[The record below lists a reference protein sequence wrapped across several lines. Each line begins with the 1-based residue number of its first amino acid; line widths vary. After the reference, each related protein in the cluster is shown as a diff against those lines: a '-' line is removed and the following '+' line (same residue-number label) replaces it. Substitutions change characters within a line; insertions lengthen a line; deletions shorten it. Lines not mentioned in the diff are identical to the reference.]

1 MDFQFRRL
9 SYRTVEYDKPV
20 EHYIMM
26 VCHNKKNH
34 LLSIPNIYLY
44 EKTRS
49 STQTSKRYATLLT
62 KFYKFAS
69 GQPHLQDISPGDYHA
84 YITNKD
90 IKRWQIYRQIQRVK
104 NKQIRP
110 SSETIFNDACVVA
123 YFFKWLHE
131 RNIAIQFKINLKTW
145 VANFKDHRLL
155 SYIEKKARHVMDTSS
170 IRVLDRESR
179 QRKAKSLISAQD
191 ITTLLGSYPD
201 PVYKCLFKFALATA
215 MRPMELVKFPYM
227 GTGKN
232 RHILPY
238 SEMDKTKNTF
248 TYDLIG
254 KRNKHRKIIIP
265 AYALEM
271 LNTEYI
277 QTEYHKRTGLYRKKY
292 GHKCPLS
299 ILFLTERGEPV
310 TVNRIAQ
317 ATNYAKELAVAKDPK
332 FETTNIFYHTRKWWP
347 TLMMIQHHGRE
358 GILEKNAEVL
368 DLAIAEVITNQMGHD
383 DLTTTYNHYLVLG
396 RLLVLATKGFTHETI
411 HEKTINVL
419 EGIEDICGQQARK
432 HPSTAG
438 GMKP

>member
-1 MDFQFRRL
+1 MEFQFRRL
-9 SYRTVEYDKPV
+9 SYRTVEYNKQV
-20 EHYIMM
+20 EHYIIM
-26 VCHNKKNH
+26 VYHDYKNH

-69 GQPHLQDISPGDYHA
+69 GLPHLRDISPGDYHA
-84 YITNKD
+84 HITNKD
-90 IKRWQIYRQIQRVK
+90 VKRWQVHRQTQRVIEK
-104 NKQIRP
+104 RARP

-123 YFFKWLHE
+123 YFFKWLDE
-131 RNIAIQFKINLKTW
+131 KKVANQFEIHLKTW

-179 QRKAKSLISAQD
+179 QRKAKTLISAQD

-201 PVYKCLFKFALATA
+201 AVYKCLFKLALATA
-215 MRPMELVKFPYM
+215 MRPMELVEFPYM
-227 GTGKN
+227 GIGKN

-248 TYDLIG
+248 KYELIG
-254 KRNKHRKIIIP
+254 KRNKRREIIIP

-271 LNTEYI
+271 LDNEYIKTEYP
-277 QTEYHKRTGLYRKKY
+277 KRTELYRKKY

-299 ILFLTERGEPV
+299 ILFLTDRGEPV

-317 ATNYAKELAVAKDPK
+317 ATNYAKQVAVAKDPK

-347 TLMMIQHHGRE
+347 TLMIIQHHGAE

-368 DLAIAEVITNQMGHD
+368 DLAIAEVIMNQLGHED
-383 DLTTTYNHYLVLG
+383 FVTTYNHYLILG
-396 RLLVLATKGFTHETI
+396 RQLVLATKGFTHETI
-411 HEKTINVL
+411 HEKTINVFK
-419 EGIEDICGQQARK
+419 GIDEIFGQQNR
-432 HPSTAG
+432 
-438 GMKP
+438 M